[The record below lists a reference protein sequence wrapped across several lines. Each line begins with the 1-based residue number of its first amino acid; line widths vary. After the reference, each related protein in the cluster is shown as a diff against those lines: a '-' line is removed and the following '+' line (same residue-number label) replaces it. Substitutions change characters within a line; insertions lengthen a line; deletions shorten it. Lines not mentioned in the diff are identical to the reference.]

1 MGGPGTDMIES
12 MRAAGKEVPPSMQAM
27 ADALDKF
34 SAADADGTVRLQL
47 MAMHMHKGSRCL

>member
-1 MGGPGTDMIES
+1 MAAPMGGPGTDMIES

-34 SAADADGTVRLQL
+34 SAADADGTVCVCF
-47 MAMHMHKGSRCL
+47 HG